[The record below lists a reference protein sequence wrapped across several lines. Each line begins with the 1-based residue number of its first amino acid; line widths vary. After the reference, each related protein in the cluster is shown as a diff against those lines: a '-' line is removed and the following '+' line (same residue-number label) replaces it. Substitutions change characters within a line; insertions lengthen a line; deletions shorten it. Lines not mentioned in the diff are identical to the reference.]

1 MRGNSFIKKLTI
13 STFAFIGLLTGIFLF
28 YSIQDKSLYYAAAAG
43 ALVVT
48 ALLIAV
54 IVRQGSASGKV
65 MGEEK
70 GSEVGFVV
78 DTFQDLVGKLKEK
91 ERELEKLKAVA
102 EEKAGSIEA
111 YNENILQSVPSGVVS
126 IDNEMVIKS
135 INRAASEILGAEI
148 KAVIGK
154 RPKEVFNEP
163 LAELM
168 SAGDA
173 LSRGEYRYVTSDNR
187 HVWLGITTST
197 LRNMAG
203 EQIGRIFVFSDLTG
217 IKALQDQLELRQ
229 RLSQLG
235 EMSAGIA
242 HEMRNSMAV
251 ISGYV
256 KLAAKKGGDEVQS
269 AVEPIAEEIKNMDS
283 IISEL
288 LAFAKPS
295 VLNREKVDMAGLI
308 KGAADTAF
316 RGHDNIEFILN
327 SPAEL
332 MLNADRVLMRQVF
345 SNMFIN
351 AVDAISGNGI
361 IETDLVRRGDTAEI
375 RIKDSGPGIPEEIRQ
390 KIFLPFFTTKDE
402 GVGFGLALVQKI
414 IISHGGS
421 IEVRSSEGPGTVFMI
436 TIPVE

>member
-1 MRGNSFIKKLTI
+1 
-13 STFAFIGLLTGIFLF
+13 
-28 YSIQDKSLYYAAAAG
+28 
-43 ALVVT
+43 VT

-54 IVRQGSASGKV
+54 IVRQGSGSGKG

-197 LRNMAG
+197 LRNMGG

-256 KLAAKKGGDEVQS
+256 KLAAKKGGEEVQS
-269 AVEPIAEEIKNMDS
+269 AVEPIAEEIKNQGKS
-283 IISEL
+283 
-288 LAFAKPS
+288 
-295 VLNREKVDMAGLI
+295 
-308 KGAADTAF
+308 
-316 RGHDNIEFILN
+316 
-327 SPAEL
+327 
-332 MLNADRVLMRQVF
+332 
-345 SNMFIN
+345 
-351 AVDAISGNGI
+351 
-361 IETDLVRRGDTAEI
+361 
-375 RIKDSGPGIPEEIRQ
+375 
-390 KIFLPFFTTKDE
+390 
-402 GVGFGLALVQKI
+402 
-414 IISHGGS
+414 
-421 IEVRSSEGPGTVFMI
+421 
-436 TIPVE
+436 